1 MLKLKC
7 KGSNLGLAP
16 FLIDV
21 QVIELN

>member
-16 FLIDV
+16 FLVDV
-21 QVIELN
+21 QAIELN